1 MNNFLLGII
10 IVFFQT
16 SSLNFRDII
25 LQITLKSLMFYIK
38 DLSNVD
44 ENTKFSSTDFYF
56 SSTLSVVLKSKQ
68 LKAKDC

>member
-1 MNNFLLGII
+1 
-10 IVFFQT
+10 
-16 SSLNFRDII
+16 
-25 LQITLKSLMFYIK
+25 MFYIK

-56 SSTLSVVLKSKQ
+56 SSTLSVALKSKQ